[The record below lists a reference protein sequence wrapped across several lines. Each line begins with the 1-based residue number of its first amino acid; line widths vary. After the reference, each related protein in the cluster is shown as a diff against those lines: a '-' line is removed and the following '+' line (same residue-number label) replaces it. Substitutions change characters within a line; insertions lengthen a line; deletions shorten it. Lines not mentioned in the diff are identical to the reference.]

1 MVNRQATLKPG
12 GTMPVDIEKKVIE
25 IIAEQGGLDVAD
37 VHFDSTFDS
46 LGIDSLGVVQSIF
59 AIEETFDIGVPFN
72 ANTPEGYGVDMA
84 SVAAVIA
91 AVKDLIAQKA
101 G

>member
-1 MVNRQATLKPG
+1 
-12 GTMPVDIEKKVIE
+12 MPVDIEKKVIE

-46 LGIDSLGVVQSIF
+46 LGIDSLGVVQAIF
-59 AIEETFDIGVPFN
+59 AIEETFDVAVPFN

-91 AVKDLIAQKA
+91 TVQDLIAQKA

>member
-1 MVNRQATLKPG
+1 
-12 GTMPVDIEKKVIE
+12 MPVDIEKKVIE
-25 IIAEQGGLDVAD
+25 IIAEQGDLDVAD
-37 VHFDSTFDS
+37 VRFDSTFDS
-46 LGIDSLGVVQSIF
+46 LGIDSLGVVQAIF
-59 AIEETFDIGVPFN
+59 AIEETFDVAVPFN